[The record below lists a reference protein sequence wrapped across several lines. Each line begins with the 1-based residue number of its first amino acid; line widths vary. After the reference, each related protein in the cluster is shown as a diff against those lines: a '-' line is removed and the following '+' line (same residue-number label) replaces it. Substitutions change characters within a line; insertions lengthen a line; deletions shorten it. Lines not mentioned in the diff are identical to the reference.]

1 MKRILLVT
9 IVSLTIALAACSP
22 ASTPT
27 ATPPTATPPPPS
39 PTEPPAATTAP
50 PAEVTTEPGGVD
62 VALSLV
68 TIPDQEII
76 AIVNGEEISTAAY
89 EEDLTQALHATT
101 KQYMVDWNDPQNQ
114 SFLPA
119 LQQQILEQAIDLVL
133 LRQLARQEGVSAA
146 ADEIQTEV
154 TELQAQVE
162 ESEIFADW
170 TSFLTE
176 NGLTEESL
184 RQMIADSLLT
194 KGLTDLMGGP
204 KVVEQVRA
212 SHILVETE
220 ETGQEVL
227 DRLANDE
234 PFAALAAEYS
244 IDPGSKAQ
252 GGDLGW
258 FPRGQMVPDFEEAAF
273 SLEPDETSD
282 LVKSDFGYHI
292 IHVVAKGEREL
303 APDLYEQRQQQEFQE
318 WFTAERA
325 AATVERLYSFETSE

>member
-9 IVSLTIALAACSP
+9 VLSLTVVLAACGP
-22 ASTPT
+22 AAAPT
-27 ATPPTATPPPPS
+27 AMPSTATPPPPA
-39 PTEPPAATTAP
+39 PTEPPTATPAP
-50 PAEVTTEPGGVD
+50 EAEVTAEPGGVD

-68 TIPDQEII
+68 TIPDQEVI

-89 EEDLTQALHATT
+89 EENLTQALHATT

-119 LQQQILEQAIDLVL
+119 LQQQILEQEIDLSL
-133 LRQLARQEGVSAA
+133 LRQLALQEGVSAA
-146 ADEIQTEV
+146 PDEIESQV
-154 TELQAQVE
+154 AELEAQVE
-162 ESEIFADW
+162 DSDLFADW
-170 TSFLTE
+170 TSFLSE

-184 RQMIADSLLT
+184 RQMITDSLLT
-194 KGLTDLMGGP
+194 EGLTDMMGGSR
-204 KVVEQVRA
+204 VVEQVRA

-227 DRLANDE
+227 DRLAEGE

-258 FPRGQMVPDFEEAAF
+258 FPRGQMVPEFENAAF
-273 SLEPDETSD
+273 TLEPDETSD

-292 IHVVAKGEREL
+292 IHVVAKEEREL
-303 APDLYEQRQQQEFQE
+303 VPDLYAQMQQQAFQE

-325 AATVERLYSFETSE
+325 EATVERLYDFEPSE